1 MLDYKVVSL
10 FNKNNQFSVDIY
22 QRTKTE
28 FKIRT
33 KISYT
38 SYNDEYVYGMYELA
52 RTCFFFAIN
61 GYEMTQN
68 NLGFEFAYAVHAGVF
83 TEYEGPFNE
92 PSFKEEEVE
101 PTSAP
106 LRRTGYETSLPIEE
120 PPSLTR
126 CSQFRTVY
134 EEPTEE
140 PVGDLL
146 IRTQNV
152 ILDPEV
158 ELPWKLAD

>member
-10 FNKNNQFSVDIY
+10 YNKTNQFTIDIY

-28 FKIRT
+28 YKVRT
-33 KISYT
+33 KIGYT
-38 SYNDEYVYGMYELA
+38 SYNDEYVYGLYELA
-52 RTCFFFAIN
+52 RTCFFYAIN

-68 NLGFEFAYAVHAGVF
+68 NLGFDFAYSVHSGDF
-83 TEYEGPFNE
+83 SQFEGPFTDK
-92 PSFKEEEVE
+92 PIKEEE
-101 PTSAP
+101 PTPPPPP
-106 LRRTGYETSLPIEE
+106 LRRTGYEYSLPIEKPVEEQAE
-120 PPSLTR
+120 PA
-126 CSQFRTVY
+126 VK
-134 EEPTEE
+134 
-140 PVGDLL
+140 DLL

>member
-10 FNKNNQFSVDIY
+10 YNKTNQFCVEIY

-38 SYNDEYVYGMYELA
+38 SYNDEYCHGMYELC
-52 RTCFFFAIN
+52 RTCFFYILN
-61 GYEMTQN
+61 GYEMTHN
-68 NLGFEFAYAVHAGVF
+68 NLGYEFAYSVHAGDF
-83 TEYEGPFNE
+83 SQFEGPFTDKPKE
-92 PSFKEEEVE
+92 PE
-101 PTSAP
+101 PPTPSPP
-106 LRRTGYETSLPIEE
+106 LTRTGYENSLSIEE
-120 PPSLTR
+120 
-126 CSQFRTVY
+126 
-134 EEPTEE
+134 EPAE